1 METKSLHRRLF
12 FGVALGVVA
21 LCVAT
26 IAEAADY
33 GASLTATPST
43 YSGKCP
49 GVITFKGTIT
59 ARRAGRVQYKFIR
72 SDGAF
77 APIQTLNFAT
87 PGTKNVST
95 TWTLGGPS
103 LPAYSGW
110 QAIQIV
116 YPTSLE
122 SNHANFSLKCQT
134 EPQGKPDLVIRNF
147 GLKSWGKCEPG
158 NTLFTFQV
166 TIANIGA
173 ADSPAI
179 AGKALVQTMDQHGN
193 GWGNGAIVGAIPAGG
208 SQTVL
213 VNVAYLQ
220 SDPNHMTAAAPHPF
234 KAIADPLHLVDEA
247 NEGNNE
253 SAVINVDPRR
263 ICQATAKKAD
273 LGMYG
278 FLKLGKQQK
287 QVKWGQTITLTP
299 ADATLVSGGK
309 PAFEVYYAYREYNG
323 VAVPGPFKNKLF
335 FNGALVSQ
343 QTNLSAGPSEI
354 KNIHTQAYL
363 GPRNGKLEI
372 KIDADNEVSES
383 REDNNFGFSVNLRF
397 SGF

>member
-1 METKSLHRRLF
+1 MDNKHPHRRQLL
-12 FGVALGVVA
+12 GAALGVVA
-21 LCVAT
+21 LCAAT
-26 IAEAADY
+26 LANAADY
-33 GASLTATPST
+33 SATLTATPKAYT
-43 YSGKCP
+43 GKCP
-49 GVITFKGTIT
+49 GVITFNGTIT
-59 ARRAGRVQYKFIR
+59 ARKAGRVQYKFIR

-77 APIQTLNFAT
+77 APIQTLNFDA
-87 PGTKNVST
+87 PGRKRVST
-95 TWTLGGPS
+95 TWTLGGAS
-103 LPAYSGW
+103 LPSYSGW

-122 SNHANFSLKCQT
+122 SGHANFSLNCKT
-134 EPQGKPDLVIRNF
+134 PPQGKPDLVIRNF

-158 NTLFTFQV
+158 NTIFTFQV
-166 TIANIGA
+166 TIANIGSA
-173 ADSPAI
+173 NSPAI
-179 AGKALVQTMDQHGN
+179 PAKALVQTLDQHGN

-208 SQTVL
+208 SETVL
-213 VNVAYLQ
+213 VSVAYLQ

-253 SAVINVDPRR
+253 SSVINVDPRR
-263 ICQATAKKAD
+263 ICQSAAKKPD

-278 FLKLGKQQK
+278 FLKIGKQQR

-323 VAVPGPFKNKLF
+323 VAVAGPFKNKLL
-335 FNGALVSQ
+335 FNGSLVSQ

-363 GPRNGKLEI
+363 GPQDGKLQI

-383 REDNNFGFSVNLRF
+383 REDNNFGFTVNLKF